1 VAQAAIFTKHQ
12 GQFHP
17 RFLICQFAHAKA
29 LDAAE
34 SWSIWEKTMFSRKM
48 ILKFCQ
54 KQQKCR
60 LNSSDGISKTVLRLN
75 VDTRRNRRL
84 RIVRRQKRSGKLP
97 AAAAAAR
104 YAQLRLQIAHCGRA
118 GGDGFLDLMVGN
130 GIADADKHFV
140 LRVFSNYRT
149 DSGFYYRMQI

>member
-1 VAQAAIFTKHQ
+1 M
-12 GQFHP
+12 
-17 RFLICQFAHAKA
+17 
-29 LDAAE
+29 
-34 SWSIWEKTMFSRKM
+34 SSRKM
-48 ILKFCQ
+48 ILKSCQ

-84 RIVRRQKRSGKLP
+84 RVVRRQKRSGKLP

-104 YAQLRLQIAHCGRA
+104 HAQLRLQIAHCGRA
-118 GGDGFLDLMVGN
+118 GSDGFLDLMVGN

>member
-1 VAQAAIFTKHQ
+1 M
-12 GQFHP
+12 
-17 RFLICQFAHAKA
+17 
-29 LDAAE
+29 
-34 SWSIWEKTMFSRKM
+34 SSRKM
-48 ILKFCQ
+48 ILKSCQ

-97 AAAAAAR
+97 AAAAAAAAAR
-104 YAQLRLQIAHCGRA
+104 HAQLRLQIAHCGRA
-118 GGDGFLDLMVGN
+118 GSDGFLDLMVGN

>member
-1 VAQAAIFTKHQ
+1 
-12 GQFHP
+12 
-17 RFLICQFAHAKA
+17 
-29 LDAAE
+29 
-34 SWSIWEKTMFSRKM
+34 M
-48 ILKFCQ
+48 ILKSCQ

-84 RIVRRQKRSGKLP
+84 RVVRRQKRSGKLP

-104 YAQLRLQIAHCGRA
+104 HAQLRLQIAHCGRA
-118 GGDGFLDLMVGN
+118 YSDGFLDLMVGN

-149 DSGFYYRMQI
+149 DSDFYYRTQI

>member
-1 VAQAAIFTKHQ
+1 
-12 GQFHP
+12 
-17 RFLICQFAHAKA
+17 
-29 LDAAE
+29 
-34 SWSIWEKTMFSRKM
+34 M
-48 ILKFCQ
+48 ILKSCQ

-104 YAQLRLQIAHCGRA
+104 HAQLRLQIAHCGRA
-118 GGDGFLDLMVGN
+118 GSDGFLDLMVGN